1 MALLWFVGGL
11 APVPLVQPRRARLRA
26 STRVKPQRLHYAP
39 TRSRRLNELCGL
51 LVLAAAALLLL
62 SLVSY
67 NPADPSLNTVGGGTA
82 NLAHPTRN
90 WTGLTG
96 AYFADL
102 VLQFLGVA
110 ALLIPLVL
118 GFVGVS
124 WMRSRRV
131 GAGWVRTAGLVLWL
145 IFAPAGIALLPGAL
159 LWRGALPLPG
169 VEGRILGDTLVHL
182 LNITGAAVLTGLMM
196 AVSLYLATSFAL
208 GTAPSWFNGHFG
220 FLRNP
225 QPLAFWRKRPATA
238 EAEIPVAAANPATP
252 TEIADATLY
261 AEKHSLVAGLLRLF
275 RRKRDALVE
284 LASDPIEHPEPGQES
299 LWNSM
304 PRTDVDAPHLE
315 GLAAASAAAAPYA
328 AQLAAAAAPLH
339 HDFPDPVH
347 HLSSRPEPTIRREEA
362 PVFNQ
367 AAVAADP
374 YTEPAPRITFADT
387 DDDWLNAPE
396 RQNFTPI
403 LSRKAEAAAAAA
415 AAKAATQSG
424 AEAVAQPAGPQL
436 VRRASTPP
444 IPEPTPY
451 PDPVPAPEPAVPPVS
466 AAMRERPADRI
477 LDRSTERAPQ
487 PRPTPPVAPLPV
499 TAAPSPLADLRDQN
513 IAFGNR
519 ADTHALRGFQ
529 PVKSIRGYQLP
540 PATLLHASEG
550 QTVVREEVLRA
561 EAQVLVEKCAEF
573 GVAGRVEQINPG
585 PVVTTYEFRP
595 DAGVKYSRVTGLADD
610 LCLAMAAES
619 VLIERMAGKS
629 TVGIQVPN
637 TERETIWLRDVVES
651 ENFAST
657 KSRLPI
663 ALGKDIDGRIVVA
676 DLAGMPHVLIAGST
690 GSGKSVAI
698 NAMIMSVLFRSTPEQ
713 VRMIL
718 VDPKRVE
725 LGMYE
730 GIPHLFTPIITE
742 AKLAANA
749 LKNAVKEMERR
760 LKLLAANHVRNID
773 QFNKL
778 FDHGSEYLFEDVNQE
793 PLPYIIIVIDE
804 LADLMMLDR
813 ANVEE
818 AITRL
823 AQMARAVGIHLV
835 LATQRPSVDVI
846 TGLLKAN
853 VPTRMSFRLATKIDS
868 RTIIDTNGAESLLG
882 RGDMLF
888 LPPGTSRLQRV
899 HAPFVT
905 EKEIAAVTA
914 FWKAQGEAEYV
925 EGFLDG
931 PKDEKSDDGSGS
943 ANQGEEADPLF
954 DDAVRL
960 VFEFGKASTSLLQ
973 RRLRIGYGRAAHL
986 IDLMERDGLVG
997 PADGSKPRELLK
1009 PASYFAEV
1017 DAAIR

>member
-1 MALLWFVGGL
+1 MK
-11 APVPLVQPRRARLRA
+11 
-26 STRVKPQRLHYAP
+26 SQRLTYAP
-39 TRSRRLNELCGL
+39 TRSRRLNEVFGL
-51 LVLAAAALLLL
+51 AVLVAAGLLLL
-62 SLVSY
+62 ALVSY
-67 NPADPSLNTVGGGTA
+67 NPVDPSLNTVGDGL
-82 NLAHPTRN
+82 NPAHPAHN
-90 WTGLTG
+90 WTGLIG

-102 VLQFLGVA
+102 ALQTLGVA
-110 ALLIPLVL
+110 VLLVPLVL
-118 GFVGVS
+118 GRVGVS
-124 WMRSRRV
+124 WLRSRPV
-131 GAGWVRTAGLVLWL
+131 GAGAVKGVGLLLWL
-145 IFAPAGIALLPGAL
+145 VFAPAGVALLPL
-159 LWRGALPLPG
+159 RWLWRGALPLAG
-169 VEGRILGDTLVHL
+169 VEGRVLADGLTHL
-182 LNITGAAVLTGLMM
+182 LNAPGAAMVTALMV
-196 AVSLYLATSFAL
+196 ALSLYLATSFAL
-208 GTAPSWFNGHFG
+208 VSAPEWFTGHFQFLRNGQQGIALWRYRRRNPEGVAESGFASTRGRPRETGDASRVDPDLTDSAQIDSAQMDPTQTDAAHRNSLLAG
-220 FLRNP
+220 FLRFFSRRT
-225 QPLAFWRKRPATA
+225 AADSAAETATA
-238 EAEIPVAAANPATP
+238 I
-252 TEIADATLY
+252 DD
-261 AEKHSLVAGLLRLF
+261 G
-275 RRKRDALVE
+275 VE
-284 LASDPIEHPEPGQES
+284 QPSVWGGI
-299 LWNSM
+299 
-304 PRTDVDAPHLE
+304 PRTDVDAPDLS

-328 AQLAAAAAPLH
+328 AQLAAAAAPLR
-339 HDFPDPVH
+339 PVATEAEH
-347 HLSSRPEPTIRREEA
+347 AFDHGSVAPAPITIAPRVDDGWLEA
-362 PVFNQ
+362 PERPGFAPLLNKAAETPMAESVPGETPAGPKLVKRSF
-367 AAVAADP
+367 AAVAA
-374 YTEPAPRITFADT
+374 EPAAYGEASLSPSQPTS
-387 DDDWLNAPE
+387 AP
-396 RQNFTPI
+396 
-403 LSRKAEAAAAAA
+403 L
-415 AAKAATQSG
+415 
-424 AEAVAQPAGPQL
+424 
-436 VRRASTPP
+436 
-444 IPEPTPY
+444 
-451 PDPVPAPEPAVPPVS
+451 PAPELPQ
-466 AAMRERPADRI
+466 MRERPVAAAPV
-477 LDRSTERAPQ
+477 RAASPL
-487 PRPTPPVAPLPV
+487 PTPPAR
-499 TAAPSPLADLRDQN
+499 PSPMADIAAQN
-513 IAFGNR
+513 IAFGAR
-519 ADTHALRGFQ
+519 ADAHVERTELR
-529 PVKSIRGYQLP
+529 PKSIKGYKLP
-540 PATLLHASEG
+540 PSSLLHQGEG
-550 QTVVREEVLRA
+550 QTVVREDALRA

-585 PVVTTYEFRP
+585 PVVTTFEFRP

-619 VLIERMAGKS
+619 ILIERMAGKS

-637 TERETIWLRDVVES
+637 AERETIWLRDVVES
-651 ENFAST
+651 EFFAAP
-657 KSRLPI
+657 KFKLPI
-663 ALGKDIDGRIVVA
+663 ALGKDIDGRIVTA
-676 DLAGMPHVLIAGST
+676 DLASMPHVLIAGST

-749 LKNAVKEMERR
+749 LKNAVREMERR

-778 FDHGSEYLFEDVNQE
+778 FEHGSEYLFEDVNQE

-905 EKEIAAVTA
+905 EKEIAAVTS
-914 FWKAQGEAEYV
+914 FWRAQGEAEYV
-925 EGFLDG
+925 EGFLEG
-931 PKDEKSDDGSGS
+931 PKDEKEGSGSGS
-943 ANQGEEADPLF
+943 ANEGEDADPMF

-986 IDLMERDGLVG
+986 IDMMERDGLVG

-1009 PASYFAEV
+1009 PPSYFSEV